1 MSSYI
6 IKGGNKLEGEVN
18 ISGSKNA
25 ALPIIAASILNGG
38 ITMKGISV
46 KDFTIEQIDKAQS
59 LLEDVERA
67 ERELNN
73 FMETNSSLQDLETV
87 RVLQEEIQYRYLK
100 YLDYIGLNENKFLN

>member
-1 MSSYI
+1 
-6 IKGGNKLEGEVN
+6 
-18 ISGSKNA
+18 
-25 ALPIIAASILNGG
+25 
-38 ITMKGISV
+38 MKGVSV
-46 KDFTIEQIDKAQS
+46 KDFTIEQIDKAQR

-100 YLDYIGLNENKFLN
+100 YLDYIGVNENKFLN

>member
-1 MSSYI
+1 
-6 IKGGNKLEGEVN
+6 
-18 ISGSKNA
+18 
-25 ALPIIAASILNGG
+25 
-38 ITMKGISV
+38 MKGISV

-100 YLDYIGLNENKFLN
+100 YLDYIVLNENKFLN

>member
-1 MSSYI
+1 
-6 IKGGNKLEGEVN
+6 
-18 ISGSKNA
+18 
-25 ALPIIAASILNGG
+25 
-38 ITMKGISV
+38 MKGISV

-100 YLDYIGLNENKFLN
+100 YLDYIGLNENKFSYCSFRFHFCYT

>member
-1 MSSYI
+1 M
-6 IKGGNKLEGEVN
+6 
-18 ISGSKNA
+18 KNV
-25 ALPIIAASILNGG
+25 
-38 ITMKGISV
+38 SV

-100 YLDYIGLNENKFLN
+100 YLDYIGLNDNKLLN

>member
-1 MSSYI
+1 
-6 IKGGNKLEGEVN
+6 
-18 ISGSKNA
+18 
-25 ALPIIAASILNGG
+25 
-38 ITMKGISV
+38 MKGISV

-87 RVLQEEIQYRYLK
+87 RFLQEEIQYRYLK

>member
-1 MSSYI
+1 
-6 IKGGNKLEGEVN
+6 
-18 ISGSKNA
+18 
-25 ALPIIAASILNGG
+25 
-38 ITMKGISV
+38 MK
-46 KDFTIEQIDKAQS
+46 KAQS

-100 YLDYIGLNENKFLN
+100 YLDYICLLYTSDAADD

>member
-1 MSSYI
+1 
-6 IKGGNKLEGEVN
+6 
-18 ISGSKNA
+18 
-25 ALPIIAASILNGG
+25 
-38 ITMKGISV
+38 MKTVSV

>member
-1 MSSYI
+1 
-6 IKGGNKLEGEVN
+6 
-18 ISGSKNA
+18 
-25 ALPIIAASILNGG
+25 
-38 ITMKGISV
+38 MKGISV

-73 FMETNSSLQDLETV
+73 FMKTNSSLQDLETV

-100 YLDYIGLNENKFLN
+100 YLDYI

>member
-1 MSSYI
+1 
-6 IKGGNKLEGEVN
+6 
-18 ISGSKNA
+18 
-25 ALPIIAASILNGG
+25 
-38 ITMKGISV
+38 MKGISV
-46 KDFTIEQIDKAQS
+46 KDFTIEQIDKVQS

>member
-1 MSSYI
+1 
-6 IKGGNKLEGEVN
+6 
-18 ISGSKNA
+18 
-25 ALPIIAASILNGG
+25 
-38 ITMKGISV
+38 MKGISV

>member
-1 MSSYI
+1 
-6 IKGGNKLEGEVN
+6 
-18 ISGSKNA
+18 
-25 ALPIIAASILNGG
+25 
-38 ITMKGISV
+38 MKGISV
-46 KDFTIEQIDKAQS
+46 NDFTIEQIDKAQS

>member
-1 MSSYI
+1 
-6 IKGGNKLEGEVN
+6 
-18 ISGSKNA
+18 
-25 ALPIIAASILNGG
+25 
-38 ITMKGISV
+38 MKGISV
-46 KDFTIEQIDKAQS
+46 NDFTIEQIDKAQS

-100 YLDYIGLNENKFLN
+100 YLDYIGLNDNKLLN

>member
-1 MSSYI
+1 
-6 IKGGNKLEGEVN
+6 
-18 ISGSKNA
+18 
-25 ALPIIAASILNGG
+25 
-38 ITMKGISV
+38 MKGISV

-59 LLEDVERA
+59 LLEDVEIA

>member
-1 MSSYI
+1 
-6 IKGGNKLEGEVN
+6 
-18 ISGSKNA
+18 
-25 ALPIIAASILNGG
+25 
-38 ITMKGISV
+38 MKGISV

-73 FMETNSSLQDLETV
+73 FIETNSSLQDLETV

>member
-1 MSSYI
+1 
-6 IKGGNKLEGEVN
+6 
-18 ISGSKNA
+18 
-25 ALPIIAASILNGG
+25 
-38 ITMKGISV
+38 MKGISV

-73 FMETNSSLQDLETV
+73 FMETNSSLQDLEIV

>member
-1 MSSYI
+1 
-6 IKGGNKLEGEVN
+6 
-18 ISGSKNA
+18 
-25 ALPIIAASILNGG
+25 
-38 ITMKGISV
+38 MK
-46 KDFTIEQIDKAQS
+46 KAQS

-100 YLDYIGLNENKFLN
+100 YLDYIGLQEYKFLN

>member
-1 MSSYI
+1 M
-6 IKGGNKLEGEVN
+6 N
-18 ISGSKNA
+18 
-25 ALPIIAASILNGG
+25 
-38 ITMKGISV
+38 GISV

-100 YLDYIGLNENKFLN
+100 YLDYIGLNDNKLLN

>member
-1 MSSYI
+1 
-6 IKGGNKLEGEVN
+6 
-18 ISGSKNA
+18 
-25 ALPIIAASILNGG
+25 
-38 ITMKGISV
+38 MKGISV
-46 KDFTIEQIDKAQS
+46 KDFTIEKIDKAQS

-100 YLDYIGLNENKFLN
+100 YLDYIGLNDNKLLN

>member
-1 MSSYI
+1 
-6 IKGGNKLEGEVN
+6 
-18 ISGSKNA
+18 
-25 ALPIIAASILNGG
+25 
-38 ITMKGISV
+38 MKGISV

-100 YLDYIGLNENKFLN
+100 YLDYIGLQENKFLN

>member
-1 MSSYI
+1 
-6 IKGGNKLEGEVN
+6 
-18 ISGSKNA
+18 
-25 ALPIIAASILNGG
+25 
-38 ITMKGISV
+38 MKTVSV
-46 KDFTIEQIDKAQS
+46 KDFTIQQIDKAQS

-100 YLDYIGLNENKFLN
+100 YLDYIGLNDNKLLNQEVIL

>member
-1 MSSYI
+1 
-6 IKGGNKLEGEVN
+6 
-18 ISGSKNA
+18 
-25 ALPIIAASILNGG
+25 
-38 ITMKGISV
+38 MKTVSV

-73 FMETNSSLQDLETV
+73 FMETNSNLQDLETV

-100 YLDYIGLNENKFLN
+100 YLDYIGLNDNKLLN

>member
-1 MSSYI
+1 
-6 IKGGNKLEGEVN
+6 
-18 ISGSKNA
+18 
-25 ALPIIAASILNGG
+25 
-38 ITMKGISV
+38 MKM
-46 KDFTIEQIDKAQS
+46 AQS

-100 YLDYIGLNENKFLN
+100 YLDYIGLNDNKLLN

>member
-1 MSSYI
+1 
-6 IKGGNKLEGEVN
+6 
-18 ISGSKNA
+18 
-25 ALPIIAASILNGG
+25 
-38 ITMKGISV
+38 MKGVSV

-100 YLDYIGLNENKFLN
+100 YLDYIGLNENKFLNQEVIL

>member
-1 MSSYI
+1 
-6 IKGGNKLEGEVN
+6 
-18 ISGSKNA
+18 
-25 ALPIIAASILNGG
+25 
-38 ITMKGISV
+38 MK
-46 KDFTIEQIDKAQS
+46 TAQS

-100 YLDYIGLNENKFLN
+100 YLDYIGLNDNKLLN

>member
-1 MSSYI
+1 
-6 IKGGNKLEGEVN
+6 
-18 ISGSKNA
+18 
-25 ALPIIAASILNGG
+25 
-38 ITMKGISV
+38 MKTVSV

-73 FMETNSSLQDLETV
+73 FMETNSSVQDLETV

-100 YLDYIGLNENKFLN
+100 YLDYIGLQENKFLN

>member
-1 MSSYI
+1 
-6 IKGGNKLEGEVN
+6 
-18 ISGSKNA
+18 
-25 ALPIIAASILNGG
+25 
-38 ITMKGISV
+38 MKGISV
-46 KDFTIEQIDKAQS
+46 MEFTIVQIDMAQS

-100 YLDYIGLNENKFLN
+100 YLDYIGLNDNKLLN

>member
-1 MSSYI
+1 
-6 IKGGNKLEGEVN
+6 
-18 ISGSKNA
+18 
-25 ALPIIAASILNGG
+25 
-38 ITMKGISV
+38 MKGISV

-87 RVLQEEIQYRYLK
+87 RGLQEEIQYRYLK
-100 YLDYIGLNENKFLN
+100 YLDYIGLNDNKLLN

>member
-1 MSSYI
+1 
-6 IKGGNKLEGEVN
+6 
-18 ISGSKNA
+18 
-25 ALPIIAASILNGG
+25 
-38 ITMKGISV
+38 MKGISV

-100 YLDYIGLNENKFLN
+100 YLDYIGLNENKFI

>member
-1 MSSYI
+1 
-6 IKGGNKLEGEVN
+6 
-18 ISGSKNA
+18 
-25 ALPIIAASILNGG
+25 
-38 ITMKGISV
+38 MKGVSV

-73 FMETNSSLQDLETV
+73 FMKTNSSLQDLETV

-100 YLDYIGLNENKFLN
+100 YLDYIGLNDNKLLN